1 MPAGAPVG
9 LSKRLHLLDHCIP
22 PPPPAMKL
30 LSLITAALL
39 PLTAL
44 AAKKP
49 TGDLFQKYNAKQ
61 LSASGSFK
69 LDDKSYAQLTKAP
82 RDYSV
87 AVLLTALEARFGCGL
102 CNDFQPEYDLLARSW
117 SKGDK
122 NGEGRL
128 LFGTLDF
135 LDGKSVFQSVCPT
148 VLYCIDIS
156 VLTGSNSCNFKPRP
170 SCSSSTR
177 LLDPTRRPTRLL
189 PGSTSFQGELSRLQ
203 GYNNVH
209 TNTASTVPT
218 RPNLSTHGLAAI
230 SPTLLTH
237 QSVARSTM

>member
-1 MPAGAPVG
+1 MVARIGIRYVGCRLVKRREPRRSGLLMAHCFDDKRDAKHQRCGSSRPRLVPASRIIKGQVASWSSSRLYCWAVDE
-9 LSKRLHLLDHCIP
+9 RLHLPDHCTSTP
-22 PPPPAMKL
+22 PLPAMKL

-69 LDDKSYAQLTKAP
+69 LDDKSYGQLTKAP

-122 NGEGRL
+122 AGEGRL
-128 LFGTLDF
+128 LFATLDF
-135 LDGKSVFQSVCPT
+135 LDGKAVFQSVCGY
-148 VLYCIDIS
+148 VLRITFLYQC
-156 VLTGSNSCNFKPRP
+156 
-170 SCSSSTR
+170 
-177 LLDPTRRPTRLL
+177 
-189 PGSTSFQGELSRLQ
+189 
-203 GYNNVH
+203 
-209 TNTASTVPT
+209 
-218 RPNLSTHGLAAI
+218 
-230 SPTLLTH
+230 
-237 QSVARSTM
+237 

>member
-1 MPAGAPVG
+1 
-9 LSKRLHLLDHCIP
+9 
-22 PPPPAMKL
+22 MKL
-30 LSLITAALL
+30 LSLVTAALL

-49 TGDLFQKYNAKQ
+49 TGTIFDKYNAKQ

-87 AVLLTALEARFGCGL
+87 AILLTALEARFGCGL

-122 NGEGRL
+122 AGEGRL

-135 LDGKSVFQSVCPT
+135 LDGKAVFQSVGFHE
-148 VLYCIDIS
+148 IH
-156 VLTGSNSCNFKPRP
+156 K
-170 SCSSSTR
+170 R
-177 LLDPTRRPTRLL
+177 LL
-189 PGSTSFQGELSRLQ
+189 QW
-203 GYNNVH
+203 
-209 TNTASTVPT
+209 
-218 RPNLSTHGLAAI
+218 
-230 SPTLLTH
+230 LT
-237 QSVARSTM
+237 

>member
-1 MPAGAPVG
+1 
-9 LSKRLHLLDHCIP
+9 
-22 PPPPAMKL
+22 MKL
-30 LSLITAALL
+30 LSLVTAALL

-49 TGDLFQKYNAKQ
+49 TGDIFDKYNAKQ
-61 LSASGSFK
+61 LSASSSFK

-122 NGEGRL
+122 AGEGRL

-135 LDGKSVFQSVCPT
+135 LDGKAVFQSVSYYGINKR
-148 VLYCIDIS
+148 LLQQ
-156 VLTGSNSCNFKPRP
+156 LTYLSCNCKPRLF
-170 SCSSSTR
+170 CSSSIPPP
-177 LLDPTRRPTRLL
+177 DPMRRPTPLPRALTSSPGEYSLL
-189 PGSTSFQGELSRLQ
+189 
-203 GYNNVH
+203 Y
-209 TNTASTVPT
+209 
-218 RPNLSTHGLAAI
+218 
-230 SPTLLTH
+230 
-237 QSVARSTM
+237 

>member
-1 MPAGAPVG
+1 
-9 LSKRLHLLDHCIP
+9 
-22 PPPPAMKL
+22 MKL

-69 LDDKSYAQLTKAP
+69 LDDKTYGQLTKAP

-117 SKGDK
+117 TKGDK
-122 NGEGRL
+122 AGEGRL
-128 LFGTLDF
+128 LFATLDF
-135 LDGKSVFQSVCPT
+135 LDGKATFQSVCGHVSIVMAIT
-148 VLYCIDIS
+148 VLTYRNRC
-156 VLTGSNSCNFKPRP
+156 NSRLRP
-170 SCSSSTR
+170 SYFSSTR
-177 LLDPTRRPTRLL
+177 LLDPMRRPTRLL
-189 PGSTSFQGELSRLQ
+189 LDLISLLGELSRLC
-203 GYNNVH
+203 
-209 TNTASTVPT
+209 
-218 RPNLSTHGLAAI
+218 I
-230 SPTLLTH
+230 S
-237 QSVARSTM
+237 V